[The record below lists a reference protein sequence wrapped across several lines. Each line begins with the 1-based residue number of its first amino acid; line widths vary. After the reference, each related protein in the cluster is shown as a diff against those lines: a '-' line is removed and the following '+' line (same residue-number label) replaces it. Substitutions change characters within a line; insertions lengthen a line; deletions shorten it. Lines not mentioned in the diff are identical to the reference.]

1 MPRQAIFGAYA
12 ECAEDGLGLLLA
24 ERLARMGLQPFNT
37 ANILRAARQVEVLV
51 HHARLWSLALAAPL
65 RPLPRTTRVLAAMCG
80 AAAREDFFSHMFG
93 TAPEEAEPQHVRAF
107 YGANFA
113 AELHLEGS
121 HLEAG
126 VRCATNR
133 DPAFAARLASFLD
146 MLALEA
152 ADGGGGAA
160 GSSLVGDTDTDT
172 DAEGYQT
179 VSEGADTDTDAE

>member
-1 MPRQAIFGAYA
+1 MPSQAVFAAYA

-107 YGANFA
+107 YGANLA

-160 GSSLVGDTDTDT
+160 GSSLAGDTDTDT

>member
-1 MPRQAIFGAYA
+1 M
-12 ECAEDGLGLLLA
+12 
-24 ERLARMGLQPFNT
+24 RLDA
-37 ANILRAARQVEVLV
+37 
-51 HHARLWSLALAAPL
+51 S
-65 RPLPRTTRVLAAMCG
+65 
-80 AAAREDFFSHMFG
+80 
-93 TAPEEAEPQHVRAF
+93 
-107 YGANFA
+107 GANLA

-160 GSSLVGDTDTDT
+160 GSSLAGDTDTDT